1 MSVAF
6 DGSAS
11 VSSATSVPVLEGN
24 DETNVAAVVGKT
36 YLGGSTIFS

>member
-6 DGSAS
+6 DGSALDLRPF
-11 VSSATSVPVLEGN
+11 SSSVLEGVAGT
-24 DETNVAAVVGKT
+24 DVAAVVGKT